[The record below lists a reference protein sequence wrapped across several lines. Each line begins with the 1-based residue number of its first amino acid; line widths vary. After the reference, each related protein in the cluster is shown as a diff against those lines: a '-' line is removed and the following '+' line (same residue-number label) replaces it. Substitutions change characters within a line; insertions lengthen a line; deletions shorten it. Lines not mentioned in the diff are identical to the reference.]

1 MRYKLSN
8 ESYDK
13 KEGRKQEK
21 GGGGGGGSS
30 MLFTILVFHCDNMAC
45 LEISGMW

>member
-21 GGGGGGGSS
+21 GGGGGGWRVIHAIYDFGFS
-30 MLFTILVFHCDNMAC
+30 L
-45 LEISGMW
+45 W